1 MTGMDVTLNFYAA
14 WIAIFVGILSG
25 MVTGL
30 FFHKED
36 FLGGYESWPRRLM
49 RLGHISFFGLGILNL
64 LFALT
69 SQSLEMT
76 QGETYSS
83 KLLVIG
89 LITMPLVCYV
99 AAFAK
104 KFRVLF
110 FIPVLSVLLAVGIFI
125 WRIFQL

>member
-1 MTGMDVTLNFYAA
+1 MTGMDVTPNFYAA

-49 RLGHISFFGLGILNL
+49 RLGHVSFFGLGFLNL

-69 SQSLEMT
+69 SQSLEMI
-76 QGETYSS
+76 QGVTYSS
-83 KLLVIG
+83 KLLIVG
-89 LITMPLVCYV
+89 LITMPLVCYI

-104 KFRVLF
+104 WLKMLF

-125 WRIFQL
+125 WGLFQL